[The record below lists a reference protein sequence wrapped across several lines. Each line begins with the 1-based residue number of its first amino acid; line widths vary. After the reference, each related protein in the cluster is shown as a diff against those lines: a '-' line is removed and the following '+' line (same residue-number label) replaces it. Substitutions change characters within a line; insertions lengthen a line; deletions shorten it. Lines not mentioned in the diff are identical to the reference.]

1 MFKSI
6 FLPLIAVAAFITLVG
21 LLSQG
26 KFDSILKRNEEAN
39 NSNAKVMRSN
49 LKIIKIENTEIEVE
63 VARTSEERS
72 KGLGGRTSLAENS
85 GMVFVFNQNSTPVF
99 WMKDTKIPLDLIWIN
114 DNKIIGI
121 DKNVPVE
128 EGVADKNLKKYPAPS
143 AVDYVLEVNAGF
155 SDKNSIKV
163 GQSLSGLE
171 QL

>member
-26 KFDSILKRNEEAN
+26 KFDSILKRNEETN

-85 GMVFVFNQNSTPVF
+85 GMVFVFNQN
-99 WMKDTKIPLDLIWIN
+99 
-114 DNKIIGI
+114 
-121 DKNVPVE
+121 
-128 EGVADKNLKKYPAPS
+128 
-143 AVDYVLEVNAGF
+143 
-155 SDKNSIKV
+155 
-163 GQSLSGLE
+163 
-171 QL
+171 